1 MQNKLT
7 ETLFTILLMLELFAI
22 PALMF
27 LFGGTA
33 I

>member
-1 MQNKLT
+1 MQNKT

-27 LFGGTA
+27 LFGGTT